1 MVAPIAGLEP
11 VNHRAFRD
19 EKQYF
24 ARMNERV
31 LLLDHDDSFTYN
43 LRDWLRPAFAE
54 VIVAHHS
61 TEKIFAR
68 SFDLIVLSPG
78 PLSPT
83 NYPHVLQQIKKLNP
97 AQPVLGVCLGLQSLV
112 AVSGGTVSVY
122 TPPLHGK
129 TSTLRMKNPSPD
141 KSIFEN
147 LHVARYHS
155 LACQDFESHFDVCAV
170 SSDDNQPMWLEHK
183 ERKWMG
189 FQFHPESFLTEQSF
203 LYRDYLVDWM
213 KR

>member
-1 MVAPIAGLEP
+1 

-31 LLLDHDDSFTYN
+31 LLIDHDDSFTYN

-54 VIVAHHS
+54 VTVAHHRS
-61 TEKIFAR
+61 EKVFDKPY
-68 SFDLIVLSPG
+68 DLIVLSPG
-78 PLSPT
+78 PHSPAY
-83 NYPHVLQQIKKLNP
+83 YPHVLQQIKKLNP

-112 AVSGGTVSVY
+112 EVSGGTVSAY

-129 TSTLRMKNPSPD
+129 TSQLRIINPSAE
-141 KSIFEN
+141 KSIFEK

-155 LACQDFESHFDVCAV
+155 LACQGFEDQFNVCAV
-170 SSDDNQPMWLEHK
+170 SEDDDRPMWLEHTK
-183 ERKWMG
+183 KKWIG
-189 FQFHPESFLTEQSF
+189 FQFHPESFLTEKSF